1 MVSACRS
8 IRKQFWVVFGT
19 LVVLSPLSSAQRPV
33 VPAAHSPVAPVH
45 VSPPPVFHAPVSQT
59 PIMHAP
65 VMYAPIATPP
75 RRPIVLPA
83 GTPGIAI
90 VRPPMRPI
98 RPVPPLVLVYS
109 PPFALGGP
117 FWRFNLW
124 WWATC
129 DLFFPWTFGYTTVSS
144 PGPTSYVPQV
154 YETPVYVYG
163 YEREDTPQLYLKNGT
178 ILNVTDYW
186 LVDDQLHF
194 TVIEQAGT
202 KPVEQSMPFD
212 ALDLQ
217 RTVDAN
223 TAKGFRFVLRNE
235 PFEQYLRDH
244 PEGPPPDVVPPHEQ
258 SSKGHLDPAGDQ

>member
-1 MVSACRS
+1 MVSARRS

-33 VPAAHSPVAPVH
+33 VPPAHSPVIPVH

-75 RRPIVLPA
+75 RHPIVLPA
-83 GTPGIAI
+83 GTPGIAT

-117 FWRFNLW
+117 FWRFNLC

-144 PGPTSYVPQV
+144 PGPTNYVSQV

-163 YEREDTPQLYLKNGT
+163 YEREDTPQLYLKDGT

-202 KPVEQSMPFD
+202 KPVEQSMPFS

-217 RTVDAN
+217 KTVDAN

-235 PFEQYLRDH
+235 PVEQYLRDH
-244 PEGPPPDVVPPHEQ
+244 PEGPPPDVVQPHEQ
-258 SSKGHLDPAGDQ
+258 NSKGRLDPVNAQ